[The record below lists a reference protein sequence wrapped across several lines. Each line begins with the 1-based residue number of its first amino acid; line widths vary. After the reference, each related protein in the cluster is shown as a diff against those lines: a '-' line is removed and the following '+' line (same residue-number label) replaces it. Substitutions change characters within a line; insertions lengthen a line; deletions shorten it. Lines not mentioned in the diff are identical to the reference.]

1 MDESYNVINTFILF
15 KLNTLPFVSC
25 LPPALHIYTH
35 TQIGHKNRLDEKK
48 PLSVEEVVSIMKDIF
63 VVATERD
70 IYTGDSV
77 EIKVIKKDGITTEI
91 FPLKT
96 D

>member
-1 MDESYNVINTFILF
+1 MLYNYITKALIIFTLYNLYHIFYIILINI
-15 KLNTLPFVSC
+15 
-25 LPPALHIYTH
+25 I
-35 TQIGHKNRLDEKK
+35 QIGHKNRLDEKK
-48 PLSVEEVVSIMKDIF
+48 KLTAEEVVAIVKDVF
-63 VVATERD
+63 VIATERD

-77 EIKVIKKDGITTEI
+77 EIKLIKKDGITTEI

>member
-1 MDESYNVINTFILF
+1 M
-15 KLNTLPFVSC
+15 
-25 LPPALHIYTH
+25 
-35 TQIGHKNRLDEKK
+35 DEKK
-48 PLSVEEVVSIMKDIF
+48 SLSAEEVVNIVKDIF
-63 VVATERD
+63 IIATERD

-77 EIKVIKKDGITTEI
+77 EIKLIKKDGITTEV

>member
-1 MDESYNVINTFILF
+1 MAIVKEIFI
-15 KLNTLPFVSC
+15 
-25 LPPALHIYTH
+25 I
-35 TQIGHKNRLDEKK
+35 
-48 PLSVEEVVSIMKDIF
+48 
-63 VVATERD
+63 ATERD

-77 EIKVIKKDGITTEI
+77 EIKVIRKSGIATEV